1 MITAIW
7 IFVLALLGLWSLVF
21 WGLYS
26 LLSMDQAWLG
36 ELKPMLDRVPMADG
50 LDRWVPG
57 WQALAE
63 LAIDAVQW
71 ALGVLG
77 GAAPTIVGVVWGV
90 GTLALV
96 AVGALLSLLVALLS
110 DRDDAGRPA
119 PVHRPPSPPSPN

>member
-1 MITAIW
+1 MIAALW

-21 WGLYS
+21 WGLHS

-36 ELKPMLDRVPMADG
+36 ELKPMLERVPMADW

-57 WQALAE
+57 WQTLAE

-71 ALGVLG
+71 VLGVLG
-77 GAAPTIVGVVWGV
+77 GAAPTVVWLVWGV

-96 AVGALLSLLVALLS
+96 AVGALLSLLVTLLS
-110 DRDDAGRPA
+110 DRHEARQPA
-119 PVHRPPSPPSPN
+119 ASPPPPSPPR